1 MNILLVMIG
10 GFFGA
15 ITRYGIGEW
24 VHINNGFPLGTFFIN
39 LTGSLVLGW
48 LLTFISQRRK
58 AMKRLSLFVGTGFL
72 GSFTTFSTF
81 SVETI
86 YLIVNKDYFLAIIYV
101 LLSVT
106 LGLVFAFLGYKLATL
121 NNKEKV
127 DVL

>member
-1 MNILLVMIG
+1 MIG

-24 VHINNGFPLGTFFIN
+24 IHINNGFPFGTFCIN

-58 AMKRLSLFVGTGFL
+58 GMKRLSLFVGTGFL
-72 GSFTTFSTF
+72 GSYTTFSTF

-86 YLIVNKDYFLAIIYV
+86 NLIANKEYFFAILYV
-101 LLSVT
+101 FLSVA
-106 LGLVFAFLGYKLATL
+106 LGLVFAFLGYKLAIL